1 MALYG
6 IDISS
11 WQTVDAALLGDDFT
25 IVKATQGTN
34 YVSKSC
40 EAQYQRAKAAGK
52 LLGVY
57 HYAAGGDPTAEA
69 NFFVNNIQGYIGEA
83 VLVLDWESGQN
94 ARFGEHA
101 SWCKVFLDRVKELTG
116 VRPMI
121 YMSASVV
128 NSQNWSS
135 ISGEYGLW
143 IAGYPNRFNVT
154 NPAKPAVGD
163 MPYGIGSWKFWAIW
177 QYTSSAGTL
186 DRNIAQMDRAAWLAY
201 AGKNGSSAPAP
212 AVENRPTP
220 APAVYGSTY
229 TVQRGDNLSA
239 IAAKF
244 GTTYQAIAEL
254 NGIANPNLIFAGQV
268 LKIDGTHQQTQSSG
282 QQYYT
287 VVKGDNLSKIAA
299 KYGTTV
305 NVLAVNNKIANPS
318 LIYPGQKL
326 RVK

>member
-69 NFFVNNIQGYIGEA
+69 NFFVNNIKGYIGEA

-154 NPAKPAVGD
+154 NPAKPTVGD

-244 GTTYQAIAEL
+244 GTTYQAIAAL

-268 LKIDGTHQQTQSSG
+268 LKVPGGSPAPAPAAAQS
-282 QQYYT
+282 YT
-287 VVKGDNLSKIAA
+287 VQSGDTLSGIAA
-299 KYGTTV
+299 KFGTSWKTLQSI
-305 NVLAVNNKIANPS
+305 NGLPDANK
-318 LIYPGQKL
+318 IYPGQKL